1 LRSATYI
8 HIYARISAHLHTYT
22 STHANAL
29 TYPHIYSCTNECTYM
44 STHAHA
50 SPRSNHSE
58 HAPCTS
64 PNTHSH
70 TCLPGDPPAKGAAA
84 SQKKGSP
91 MLAHHGWY
99 LVLQPV
105 DLVHTLSRLLMRIT
119 NTDTYM
125 HSLARRTVST
135 RPNTHSRTRM
145 HSPAA
150 ITMSLHLMQNQNTRS
165 NTCIHRPAAMTVSVH
180 LVQAQAHTPTHA
192 YITLH
197 QSQ

>member
-1 LRSATYI
+1 
-8 HIYARISAHLHTYT
+8 
-22 STHANAL
+22 
-29 TYPHIYSCTNECTYM
+29 
-44 STHAHA
+44 
-50 SPRSNHSE
+50 
-58 HAPCTS
+58 
-64 PNTHSH
+64 
-70 TCLPGDPPAKGAAA
+70 
-84 SQKKGSP
+84 

-165 NTCIHRPAAMTVSVH
+165 NTCIHRPAAMTMSVH

-197 QSQ
+197 QSQWACALYKPRHTLRHMYALPRSNHSEHAPYLHHENEASIHLIHAHKRRYMHALPCKMKRAYALVVQIYTQTCIKLQQWQQV